1 MPALEAPPTTSA
13 SLTKRNSNG
22 YMSSLFKSKK
32 TKQQQED
39 FSTSLALLK
48 RLLQERLKP
57 YLSQYIAAFLLLTV
71 VAITTSLTAW
81 IMKDVIN
88 EIFVEQSR
96 TAVVWLPLLVAAI
109 FIVKGICAYFSE
121 VILAR
126 VGTNLIAETQN
137 QMFSH
142 LLRQEASYYQSQQ
155 SSQLITKLN
164 YCANAVKTMID
175 VTAMSLGRDLL
186 TVIGLVIVMAT
197 QDPMLFM
204 IVLVFGPVG
213 IYGMRKLSKRIK
225 LVTESEAPAQAK
237 IVEVM
242 RETSQGIRIVKS
254 FQMEEPIRE
263 RMDKAVRHLA
273 DRIYKI
279 RRIQA
284 RVNPLMET
292 LAGLAIAIVVGY
304 AGWRAIQSAET
315 PGEFFAFT
323 TALLL
328 AAEPARRLSKAQIQL
343 STAAVGVRMMYEL
356 LDRPAAEAPE
366 TERLPLVVSK
376 GEVIFDD
383 VRFDY
388 GSGLPVLRGMSFE
401 APAGKTTALVGASGG
416 GKSTVFNLI
425 ERFWLPSSGRIL
437 IDGQDITAVSLAS
450 LRAQVA
456 LVSQDVFLFE
466 GTVKENI
473 WAGRPDA
480 SEDDIIKAAKAAYAD
495 DFIRQLPG
503 GYDSLVGELGSKIS
517 GGQRQ
522 RISLARAFL
531 KDAPIILL
539 DEPTSALD
547 SETEQLIQ
555 QALNELTRGR
565 TTLVIAHRLAT
576 VRNADVIYVV
586 DKGRIAESGTHKS
599 LMETGKLYSRLYDMQ
614 FESA

>member
-1 MPALEAPPTTSA
+1 MTAANKPKKEKPP
-13 SLTKRNSNG
+13 
-22 YMSSLFKSKK
+22 
-32 TKQQQED
+32 QED
-39 FSTSLALLK
+39 MATTIALLK
-48 RLLQERLKP
+48 RLLRDRIRR
-57 YLSQYIAAFLLLTV
+57 YLGQYITAFLLLTV
-71 VAITTSLTAW
+71 VAVTTSLTAW

-96 TAVVWLPLLVAAI
+96 SAVVWLPLAVATI
-109 FIVKGICAYFSE
+109 FIVKGLCAYYSE

-126 VGTNLIAETQN
+126 VGTSLIAETQN
-137 QMFSH
+137 NMFAH
-142 LLRQEASYYQSQQ
+142 LLSMDAGYYQKQQ
-155 SSQLITKLN
+155 SSQLITQLT

-186 TVIGLVIVMAT
+186 TVIGLIIVMAI
-197 QDPMLFM
+197 QDPMLFG
-204 IVLVFGPVG
+204 IVALFGPIAV
-213 IYGMRKLSKRIK
+213 YGMRKLSKKIRN
-225 LVTESEAPAQAK
+225 VTESEAPAQAK

-254 FQMEEPIRE
+254 FQLETPIRE
-263 RMDKAVRHLA
+263 RMQGAVLHLA
-273 DRIYKI
+273 DRMFRI

-292 LAGLAIAIVVGY
+292 LAGIAIAIVVGY
-304 AGWRAIQSAET
+304 AGWRAISSAET

-343 STAAVGVRMMYEL
+343 STAAVGVRMMYDL
-356 LDRPAAEAPE
+356 LDQPAREAQQNG
-366 TERLPLVVSK
+366 LPPLEISRGKIV
-376 GEVIFDD
+376 FDD
-383 VRFDY
+383 VSFDY
-388 GSGLPVLRGMSFE
+388 GNEMPVLKSMSFE

-425 ERFWLPSSGRIL
+425 ERFWEPTSGSIRIDKTG
-437 IDGQDITAVSLAS
+437 ISTVSLSS
-450 LRAQVA
+450 LRSQIS

-466 GTVKENI
+466 GTVKDNI

-480 SEDDIIKAAKAAYAD
+480 TEDDVIAAAKAAYAH
-495 DFIRQLPG
+495 DFIRQLKD
-503 GYDSLVGELGSKIS
+503 GYDSAVGELGSKIS

-531 KDAPIILL
+531 KAAPIILL

-547 SETEQLIQ
+547 SETEQIIQ
-555 QALNELTRGR
+555 TALDDLTRGK

-576 VRNADVIYVV
+576 VRNADVIHVI
-586 DKGRIAESGTHKS
+586 DKGRVAESGTHQA
-599 LMETGKLYSRLYDMQ
+599 LLENGKLYSRLYDMQ